1 MTSKL
6 NLKAVL
12 SGFFAGFSFR
22 QKVENDP
29 NGDVHVIQMKDL
41 EHNYSTIGV
50 NLTKISSEIVSSK
63 SFLRKGDVLLITK
76 GANNYAVEY
85 KLDFE
90 KAIAASAF
98 FVLRPDP
105 RKVIPAYLAWYINQ
119 TPVQQHLKANL
130 AGTYIPNLNK
140 GAIEEIV
147 ITLPTIEEQELVVAI
162 DSLRTREF
170 ELTTKLLEKRNV
182 FTATLLMDIVNGKPK
197 TI

>member
-85 KLDFE
+85 ELDSE
-90 KAIAASAF
+90 KAVASSAF
-98 FVLRPDP
+98 FVLRPDQ
-105 RKVIPAYLAWYINQ
+105 RKVIPAYLVWYINQ
-119 TPVQQHLKANL
+119 TPVQQHLKANM
-130 AGTYIPNLNK
+130 AGTYIPNINK
-140 GAIEEIV
+140 SAIEEIEIELPEKNIQEV
-147 ITLPTIEEQELVVAI
+147 ICRIDLLRKREYLLSNELLAKREQYISSALLTLIK
-162 DSLRTREF
+162 S
-170 ELTTKLLEKRNV
+170 KLE
-182 FTATLLMDIVNGKPK
+182 
-197 TI
+197 

>member
-50 NLTKISSEIVSSK
+50 NLTKIRSEIVSSK
-63 SFLRKGDVLLITK
+63 PFLRKGDVLLITK

-85 KLDFE
+85 ELDSE
-90 KAIAASAF
+90 KAVASSAF
-98 FVLRPDP
+98 FVLRPDQ
-105 RKVIPAYLAWYINQ
+105 RKVIPAYLVWYINQ
-119 TPVQQHLKANL
+119 TPVQQHLKANM
-130 AGTYIPNLNK
+130 AGTYIPNINK
-140 GAIEEIV
+140 SAIEEIEIELPEKNIQEV
-147 ITLPTIEEQELVVAI
+147 ICRIDLLRKREYLLSNELLAKREQYISSALLTLIK
-162 DSLRTREF
+162 S
-170 ELTTKLLEKRNV
+170 KLE
-182 FTATLLMDIVNGKPK
+182 
-197 TI
+197 